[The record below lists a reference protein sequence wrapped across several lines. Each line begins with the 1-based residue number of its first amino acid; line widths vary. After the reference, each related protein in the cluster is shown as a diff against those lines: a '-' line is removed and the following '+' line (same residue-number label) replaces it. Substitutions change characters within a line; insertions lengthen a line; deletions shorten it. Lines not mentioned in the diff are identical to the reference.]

1 MLCEWANICEM
12 HCKTRI
18 PADLIRRKL
27 TRAILLGGTGILLLI
42 IAGSQMPLPTLQ
54 RWGIPILII
63 GIGAIAFGMVPYRRL
78 IQLRDHPDELIL
90 EDGELIYLHR
100 FKPVMAI
107 PLANVERLE
116 YRDGILLWLCDQKE
130 PIHFPHFPQSAL
142 KKLKS
147 GLEDVV
153 HLDET

>member
-1 MLCEWANICEM
+1 M
-12 HCKTRI
+12 HLKTRI
-18 PADLIRRKL
+18 PAELIRQKL

-42 IAGSQMPLPTLQ
+42 LTGSQMPLPTLQ

-90 EDGELIYLHR
+90 EDGELIYFHE

-107 PLANVERLE
+107 PLASIERLE
-116 YRDGILLWLCDQKE
+116 YRDGILLWLRDQQK
-130 PIHFPHFPQSAL
+130 PIHFPHFPEKACE
-142 KKLKS
+142 KL
-147 GLEDVV
+147 
-153 HLDET
+153 ETQLRHS